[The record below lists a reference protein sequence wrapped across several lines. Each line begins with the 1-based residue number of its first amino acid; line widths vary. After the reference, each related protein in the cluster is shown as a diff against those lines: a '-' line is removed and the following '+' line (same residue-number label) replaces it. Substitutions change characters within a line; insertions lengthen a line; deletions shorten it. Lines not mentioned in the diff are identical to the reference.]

1 MKTPSPSHSEALL
14 PNPRILLLDRIE
26 RNANRFR
33 LTVHVEQEPSCP
45 LCGEVS
51 RSRHSFYSHHLQDL
65 PWQGAGVELWAIVGR
80 FRCRNSSC
88 PCKIFCERLP
98 QIARVYGRQT
108 ERATEIVRLIG
119 YVAGGLPGPRLPAR
133 LSIAASDDTV
143 LRRVR
148 EQPSGAVAATPICHL
163 SVDNWAWR

>member
-1 MKTPSPSHSEALL
+1 MTIPFSSHSQSLL

-26 RNANRFR
+26 RGANRFR
-33 LTVHVEQEPSCP
+33 LTIHVEQEPACP

-51 RSRHSFYSHHLQDL
+51 RSRHSFYSRRLQDL
-65 PWQGAGVELWAIVGR
+65 PWQGVGVELWVIVRR

-88 PCKIFCERLP
+88 PRKIFCERLP

-108 ERATEIVRLIG
+108 ERAAEIIRLFG
-119 YVAGGLPGPRLPAR
+119 YVVGGLPGQPLLAR
-133 LSIAASDDTV
+133 LSLATSDDTV

-148 EQPSGAVAATPICHL
+148 EQPSGGY
-163 SVDNWAWR
+163 R